1 MVQMNDIRIK
11 VISWLD
17 EQSDFYT
24 MIMEE
29 PVKRRT
35 ALLVN
40 LIAVCLLVA
49 AIAAEGALI
58 VSCVAVLCAGYLAKR
73 LNRDNK

>member
-49 AIAAEGALI
+49 AISAEGALI

>member
-58 VSCVAVLCAGYLAKR
+58 VSCVAVLCAGYLVKR